1 MRALVYD
8 CSAGISG
15 DMNLAAL
22 IDLGV
27 DRESLERELSK
38 LHVHGEWKLECR
50 RAQQSGIQG
59 TRIDVLTVEEAIPAT
74 AMHTITGPWRISAG
88 LLGQAAFQTP

>member
-22 IDLGV
+22 IDLGA
-27 DRESLERELSK
+27 DRENLEREPDSWGSPGK
-38 LHVHGEWKLECR
+38 
-50 RAQQSGIQG
+50 
-59 TRIDVLTVEEAIPAT
+59 
-74 AMHTITGPWRISAG
+74 
-88 LLGQAAFQTP
+88 

>member
-22 IDLGV
+22 IDLGA
-27 DRESLERELSK
+27 DRENLERNCPNCMCTGSGSWNAAGRSSTASGE
-38 LHVHGEWKLECR
+38 HG
-50 RAQQSGIQG
+50 
-59 TRIDVLTVEEAIPAT
+59 LTY
-74 AMHTITGPWRISAG
+74 
-88 LLGQAAFQTP
+88 

>member
-38 LHVHGEWKLECR
+38 CTCTGNGSWNAAVRSSPASRERG
-50 RAQQSGIQG
+50 
-59 TRIDVLTVEEAIPAT
+59 LTY
-74 AMHTITGPWRISAG
+74 
-88 LLGQAAFQTP
+88 

>member
-1 MRALVYD
+1 MRASVYD

-27 DRESLERELSK
+27 DRESLEREAVQIARARGMETGMPPCAAV
-38 LHVHGEWKLECR
+38 LHPGN
-50 RAQQSGIQG
+50 A
-59 TRIDVLTVEEAIPAT
+59 D
-74 AMHTITGPWRISAG
+74 
-88 LLGQAAFQTP
+88 

>member
-38 LHVHGEWKLECR
+38 LHVHGEWKLNAAVRSSPASRER
-50 RAQQSGIQG
+50 G
-59 TRIDVLTVEEAIPAT
+59 LTY
-74 AMHTITGPWRISAG
+74 
-88 LLGQAAFQTP
+88 

>member
-22 IDLGV
+22 IDLGA
-27 DRESLERELSK
+27 DRENLKRELSK
-38 LHVHGEWKLECR
+38 LHVHGEWNAAGR
-50 RAQQSGIQG
+50 SSTASGEHG
-59 TRIDVLTVEEAIPAT
+59 LTC
-74 AMHTITGPWRISAG
+74 
-88 LLGQAAFQTP
+88 